1 MMTKQTNF
9 SKDLTK
15 KDLIKILEKIDSER
29 TRQNL
34 KDYSLIEEDPGAD
47 TIRSETAQFRYEYGV

>member
-1 MMTKQTNF
+1 MTKQAKPNR
-9 SKDLTK
+9 DLTK

-34 KDYSLIEEDPGAD
+34 KDASAGQEDLED
-47 TIRSETAQFRYEYGV
+47 

>member
-1 MMTKQTNF
+1 MTKQANF

-29 TRQNL
+29 TRQCF
-34 KDYSLIEEDPGAD
+34 DEIDPVSD
-47 TIRSETAQFRYEYGV
+47 RRDIRQHAGKSIKL